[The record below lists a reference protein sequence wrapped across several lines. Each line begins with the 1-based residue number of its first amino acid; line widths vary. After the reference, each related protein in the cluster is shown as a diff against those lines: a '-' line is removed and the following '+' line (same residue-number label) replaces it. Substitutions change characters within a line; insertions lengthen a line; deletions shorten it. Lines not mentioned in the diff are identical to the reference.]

1 MAVSP
6 QEVARVRAFNRDYTR
21 RIGVLA
27 RSLLDS
33 PYSLT
38 EARVLYEI
46 AHRPGITASTLTQ
59 ELDLDPGYLSRIL
72 KRFAARRLLSREPSP
87 GDARRHHLQLTAAG
101 RRAFE
106 PLERRSEEQVRGMF
120 QGLDEPRRA
129 TVLSA
134 MASIAEAFAGPA
146 QAAVVQL
153 REPRPGDLGWVVA
166 RHGALYAAEYG
177 WDLRFEALVA
187 GIVAQFV
194 ERRDAP
200 RERCWI
206 AERAGVRLGSVF
218 LVDGG
223 EGIAKLRLLL
233 VEPEARGAGLG
244 RLLVRTCVEFARS
257 AGYRGVTLWTQ
268 SILAAARRLYVEAG
282 FTQTRAEAHESF
294 GHALIGETWDLDLT
308 GPRGKSPAP

>member
-6 QEVARVRAFNRDYTR
+6 QDIARVRAFNRDYTR

-46 AHRPGITASTLTQ
+46 AHRPGVTASVLTE

-72 KRFAARRLLSREPSP
+72 KRFAARKLLSREAPA
-87 GDARRHHLQLTAAG
+87 GDARCRQLRLTASG
-101 RRAFE
+101 RRAFA
-106 PLERRSEEQVRGMF
+106 PLERRSAAQVRQMF

-129 TVLSA
+129 AVLGA
-134 MASIAEAFAGPA
+134 MTSIRDAFAAPA
-146 QAAVVQL
+146 PAAPVRL
-153 REPRPGDLGWVVA
+153 REPGPGDLGWVVA

-194 ERRDAP
+194 EGFDPR

-206 AERAGVRLGSVF
+206 AERAGERLGSIF
-218 LVDGG
+218 LVGG
-223 EGIAKLRLLL
+223 GKGIAKLRLLL
-233 VEPEARGAGLG
+233 VEPQARGAGVG
-244 RLLVRTCVEFARS
+244 RLLVRSCVEFAR
-257 AGYRGVTLWTQ
+257 ACGYRGVTLWTQ
-268 SILAAARRLYVEAG
+268 SILVAARRLYVEAG
-282 FTQTRAEAHESF
+282 FTLTRTAAHHSF
-294 GHALIGETWDLDLT
+294 GHALLGETWDLDFS
-308 GPRGKSPAP
+308 GSEGAAAGA